1 MVATFVNAVNSQHD
15 LGEAAEYATSLKGRI
30 IIHENAWIQPDLDV
44 DFQTGLWMK
53 VKREEKER
61 DNIH

>member
-1 MVATFVNAVNSQHD
+1 MVATFVNAVNSQRD

-44 DFQTGLWMK
+44 DFQTGL
-53 VKREEKER
+53 
-61 DNIH
+61 